1 MVKGLITI
9 NNFVGQLFL
18 IDLGIIGALNDD
30 QR

>member
-1 MVKGLITI
+1 MVKGLIII
-9 NNFVGQLFL
+9 NNFVGQLSL

>member
-9 NNFVGQLFL
+9 NNFVGQLSL
-18 IDLGIIGALNDD
+18 IDLDIIGALNDD